1 MQPVPDR
8 AVLRE
13 GRGGAQS
20 LTMAEPLSTRA
31 KLTWVAILY
40 FAEGFPFGLL
50 FDAFPVYF
58 RTHGVSLADIGLI
71 SLAGLPWTLKFL

>member
-1 MQPVPDR
+1 MPDN
-8 AVLRE
+8 
-13 GRGGAQS
+13 
-20 LTMAEPLSTRA
+20 LSTRA

-58 RTHGVSLADIGLI
+58 RTLNVSLADIGLI
-71 SLAGLPWTLKFL
+71 WLAGLP

>member
-1 MQPVPDR
+1 MPDP
-8 AVLRE
+8 L
-13 GRGGAQS
+13 G
-20 LTMAEPLSTRA
+20 EPLSTRT

-58 RTHGVSLADIGLI
+58 RTHGVSLADIGL
-71 SLAGLPWTLKFL
+71 